1 MKKAKG
7 KDKVFCLQ
15 LKGRQRFMRLFGESS
30 KPRGLACG
38 FVTLKSKE
46 SVGLHNTEN
55 KEEALIILQGLAQLS
70 YGKRSR
76 IKVSKNCFIYIPPKT
91 SHNIKNIGARLL
103 KYIYTTSPV

>member
-1 MKKAKG
+1 MERTNG
-7 KDKVFCLQ
+7 KNKVFCLQ